1 MGALKLLYEI
11 RNSRRFS
18 PSRKNYDPATSDQI
32 ANFAKY
38 LQMVL
43 YSNPF
48 WDDNLNV
55 LTDRKSVELVGY
67 QLSLPPKNRNGSLIY
82 YVVILWAQIMSA
94 MLLTSLMDVDSSD
107 AKFGFAVWVFLG
119 CCVLYDAAWMVLIV
133 QRWILKFR
141 SSNKIIYYETGI
153 RKRSNTKYQKWLSD
167 LKVTEFS
174 KFVEIQ
180 KWHQQES
187 LLDESKKQT
196 QALNMVARAA
206 SITAINTQVIRNNQ
220 ANPNKFF

>member
-1 MGALKLLYEI
+1 MGAIQLLDEI
-11 RNSRRFS
+11 RISKRFS
-18 PSRKNYDPATSDQI
+18 PSRKNYDPVTSDQI

-48 WDDNLNV
+48 WDDNLNI

-82 YVVILWAQIMSA
+82 YIVILWAQIMSA
-94 MLLTSLMDVDSSD
+94 MLLASLVGVDSSD
-107 AKFGFAVWVFLG
+107 AKFVFIIWVFLG
-119 CCVLYDAAWMVLIV
+119 CCALYDAAWMVLVV
-133 QRWILKFR
+133 QRWILKYQ
-141 SSNKIIYYETGI
+141 SNKKISYYEVGI
-153 RKRSNTKYQKWLSD
+153 RQRSQTKYQKWLSD

-196 QALNMVARAA
+196 QALNIVARAA
-206 SITAINTQVIRNNQ
+206 SMTAINTHIIRNNQ